1 MACTQWS
8 NPCCPLLWPHP
19 PGSPGRHCCSPCALA
34 TVAKTRSLII
44 SSKAK
49 DKPDQAT
56 RQTGKRDNGQTGRTT
71 LGPGCKLTPSLLGL
85 PRPLF
90 ASFLAFC
97 VISLKTKTENG
108 RRTMVKRNPAHSPL
122 GTVHAVHASVLANC
136 CCLWHQ
142 RRRRRRQRRRQ
153 RRRRRRPHVPQRLIN
168 L

>member
-8 NPCCPLLWPHP
+8 NPP
-19 PGSPGRHCCSPCALA
+19 STRRHCHCSPCALA

-56 RQTGKRDNGQTGRTT
+56 RRPGERTT
-71 LGPGCKLTPSLLGL
+71 LGPGCKLTPFWPGL
-85 PRPLF
+85 PLPPPLPLPL

-97 VISLKTKTENG
+97 VISLKTKTKNG
-108 RRTMVKRNPAHSPL
+108 RRTMVKRNPAHPTPRPL
-122 GTVHAVHASVLANC
+122 GTIHAVHASVLSNC
-136 CCLWHQ
+136 CCLWQ
-142 RRRRRRQRRRQ
+142 Q
-153 RRRRRRPHVPQRLIN
+153 RRRRRPHVPQRLIN